1 MLQFQNYTL
10 IFKDCLLISW
20 MQKHKK
26 YLIITIW
33 ISTIAFIAAGMVGW
47 GAYSFSSSS
56 NSVAKVGKVAIS
68 ANDLNLEYSNLI
80 RRYEQNTGVTLDV
93 EQARALGF
101 ENFALQM
108 LINKALL
115 ENFSLDSGIR
125 ISDEEVSR
133 EISTINDFKKDG
145 VFDANLY
152 KEILRAN
159 RLKPTD
165 FEEKTRRDLL
175 IQKILELFPAI
186 VTPLE
191 REVLTVAMNLQDR
204 LSIQILGAND
214 VRVDISEEKLKKFY
228 EENKENYKSKKS
240 FEVELISHKIDEVE
254 ANEADLQKYFDDNLQ
269 NYTKDG
275 VRAEFAQVKDKVKS
289 DFVEWKAK
297 RNALESSIAL
307 RDSKIKGEV
316 LTISEDSHP
325 MLVNALSTSK
335 SKTRIEPIL
344 DNGVYFVAKIIKE
357 MPQAIEDF
365 SKVKAQVRRDYA
377 PQALRDALVAEA
389 KKRQNVFLG
398 SDIGFFGF
406 GSNRLIPS
414 LNALETQQV
423 LKEIFSSANKNGFVL
438 LGNKVLLYSVL
449 EQKMLE
455 NNQNLQVYNDF
466 KSRILEQTV
475 FDFLSKQ
482 YKVVNNFR
490 QGDTR

>member
-10 IFKDCLLISW
+10 IFKDCPLISW

-26 YLIITIW
+26 YLIVTIW

-56 NSVAKVGKVAIS
+56 NSVAKVGKIAIS

-80 RRYEQNTGVTLDV
+80 RRYEQATSTTLDI
-93 EQARALGF
+93 EQAKALGF
-101 ENFALQM
+101 EKIALQM

-115 ENFSLDSGIR
+115 ENFALDSGIR

-133 EISTINDFKKDG
+133 EISNISDFKKDG
-145 VFDANLY
+145 VFDSELY

-159 RLKPTD
+159 RLKPLD

-175 IQKILELFPAI
+175 IQRILELFPAI

-191 REVLTVAMNLQDR
+191 REVLSVAMNLQDR
-204 LSIQILGAND
+204 LSVQILGAND
-214 VRVDISEEKLKKFY
+214 VKINISDENLKKFY
-228 EENKENYKSKKS
+228 EENKDNYKSKKS
-240 FEVELISHKIDEVE
+240 FEIELVSHKISEVVASDE
-254 ANEADLQKYFDDNLQ
+254 DLQKYFDDNLQ

-275 VRAEFAQVKDKVKS
+275 VRAEFAKVKDKVKN
-289 DFVEWKAK
+289 DFMEWKAK

-316 LTISEDSHP
+316 LTIDEDSHP
-325 MLVNALSTSK
+325 ALVNALSQAK

-357 MPQAIEDF
+357 MPQAIQDF

-377 PQALRDALVAEA
+377 PQALKDALIAEA
-389 KKRQNVFLG
+389 KKRQNFFYG

-406 GSNRLIPS
+406 GTNKLILS
-414 LNALETQQV
+414 LNAIETQQA
-423 LKEIFSSANKNGFVL
+423 LQEIFSSSNKSGFVL
-438 LGNKVLLYSVL
+438 LGNKVLLYNVL

-455 NNQNLQVYNDF
+455 NSTNLQVYNEF
-466 KSRILEQTV
+466 KSRILEQSV
-475 FDFLSKQ
+475 FDFLSKR
-482 YKVVNNFR
+482 YKIINNFR
-490 QGDTR
+490 QGDAV